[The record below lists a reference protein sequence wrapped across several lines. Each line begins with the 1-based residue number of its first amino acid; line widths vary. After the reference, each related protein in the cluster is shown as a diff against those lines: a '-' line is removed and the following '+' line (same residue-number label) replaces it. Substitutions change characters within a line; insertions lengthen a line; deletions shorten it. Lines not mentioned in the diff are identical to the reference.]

1 MESGSP
7 SPGNYNVRLYARMLA
22 ALLCFIVV
30 LFSFLFMSANSQA
43 SASRQRSDQSATF
56 TLSTI
61 KTSTATST
69 PTATPTA
76 TNTPTPT
83 ATSTPKPTPTATRH
97 PERTPTATATMAA
110 TTPAATATVV
120 QATSTTGTVTTSS
133 STGQTP
139 TSVPTASATA
149 TITTTTTNYTDNGTA
164 RTGPPAGGFGITSF
178 PFMSGALVFLGLVSV
193 FLIGFLLLRQRLLLP
208 QPVPVNLPPSGA
220 QPWRRVRSGSLH
232 NHMNIAG
239 DSLQDSGPTLLL
251 PPMALTGNQQGESSP
266 ATEKGTLALQSGPLP
281 GNQQGESSLAA
292 EKGTPALQSGPLP
305 GNQQGESSPADERTE
320 LHDMPTSANTAFLA
334 PHKASVPNIDGFTPI
349 IDARSPEPITGEV
362 KPVTRL
368 GTRLVK
374 LEEKR

>member
-43 SASRQRSDQSATF
+43 AASRQRSDQSATV

-69 PTATPTA
+69 PTITPTA
-76 TNTPTPT
+76 TNTPMPTPT

-97 PERTPTATATMAA
+97 PRQTPTATATMAA

-149 TITTTTTNYTDNGTA
+149 TITTTTTNYADNGTA

-232 NHMNIAG
+232 NHTNIAG

-266 ATEKGTLALQSGPLP
+266 ADEKGI
-281 GNQQGESSLAA
+281 
-292 EKGTPALQSGPLP
+292 PALQSGPLP
-305 GNQQGESSPADERTE
+305 GNQQGKSSPADEKTQ

-334 PHKASVPNIDGFTPI
+334 PHKASVPNIDGFTSI
-349 IDARSPEPITGEV
+349 IDARSLEPITGEV